1 MRLQRDQ
8 CLLVREWLLS
18 LIKEDRLEVGSD
30 IANIEYNWPVG
41 PPRCK
46 PLEEGIF
53 EVRSRISSGRTTR
66 VFFFAR
72 DDEMFLLHGFIKKTQ
87 KTPRQELELAKKRK
101 KRNGG
106 ILNDNLKAYRP
117 NF

>member
-1 MRLQRDQ
+1 MPRQKVLTARFYATSTGSMP
-8 CLLVREWLLS
+8 VREWLLS

-41 PPRCK
+41 PPWCK

-66 VFFFAR
+66 VLFFAR
-72 DDEMFLLHGFIKKTQ
+72 DDEMFLPHGFIKKSQ
-87 KTPRQELELAKKRK
+87 KTPRQELEMAKKRK
-101 KRNGG
+101 KDMEE
-106 ILNDNLKAYRP
+106 L
-117 NF
+117 